1 MSMFN
6 HYGARFRIVGENLGN
21 VYTGSLREETSPDGN
36 KLELIGRIEAVA
48 PTLFKD
54 GYLTVECLAH
64 YDDYLFG
71 KKEISLKQ
79 TENKYKSGNS
89 GSYNANSYSNSRY
102 VRQISL
108 A

>member
-1 MSMFN
+1 M
-6 HYGARFRIVGENLGN
+6 
-21 VYTGSLREETSPDGN
+21 YTGSLREETSPDGN

-79 TENKYKSGNS
+79 TENKYNVGNNA
-89 GSYNANSYSNSRY
+89 NANSYSNSRY
-102 VRQISL
+102 VCTACGDKKGAPSF
-108 A
+108 